1 MTANDASAS
10 AAVGSLVS
18 SLMDGDLE
26 PDAATGTLAR
36 WHHDADMRATWHAYQ
51 LIGDVLRSDDLATPP
66 AQDEAFLRALRGRL
80 SQEPVPLSPGQAVS
94 AVAAAAAAARR
105 WPAWLVAPA
114 AVAAGFVAVAGL
126 LVVTRVVSINPAD
139 SGQLALA
146 APGATAN
153 ANANATDLVRNAGL
167 DRYLEAHRTLA
178 NGVVAG
184 GAAEHR
190 VQIVFEAK

>member
-1 MTANDASAS
+1 MTANDSSAS

-26 PDAATGTLAR
+26 PDAASSALAR
-36 WHHDADMRATWHAYQ
+36 WRHDTELRATWHAYQ
-51 LIGDVLRSDDLATPP
+51 LIGDVLRSDDLAKTP
-66 AQDEAFLRALRGRL
+66 AQDEAFLRTLRGRL
-80 SQEPVPLSPGQAVS
+80 AHEPVPLSAGRAAPKP
-94 AVAAAAAAARR
+94 AAAVRGR
-105 WPAWLVAPA
+105 WPGWLMAPA

-139 SGQLALA
+139 SGQLAQA
-146 APGATAN
+146 APGPAAV
-153 ANANATDLVRNAGL
+153 DLVRNAGL

-184 GAAEHR
+184 GGAEHR
-190 VQIVFEAK
+190 VQIVLEAK

>member
-1 MTANDASAS
+1 MTANDSSAS

-26 PDAATGTLAR
+26 PDAASGALAR
-36 WHHDADMRATWHAYQ
+36 WRHDTELRATWHAYQ
-51 LIGDVLRSDDLATPP
+51 LIGDVLRSDDLAKSP
-66 AQDEAFLRALRGRL
+66 AQDEAFLRTLRGRL
-80 SQEPVPLSPGQAVS
+80 ANEPVPLSAGRPARQAS
-94 AVAAAAAAARR
+94 PTHDAAARR
-105 WPAWLVAPA
+105 RWPGWLMAPV

-139 SGQLALA
+139 SGQLAQA
-146 APGATAN
+146 APGPAAV
-153 ANANATDLVRNAGL
+153 AGDLVRNAGL

-184 GAAEHR
+184 GGAEHR
-190 VQIVFEAK
+190 VQIVLEAK